1 MSYYKR
7 SVTMSSQNKKR
18 ETQFHSFKYINGV
31 TFVKLLQNA
40 ARENYCAKIKLNEDS
55 AFYSTVQ
62 RSDKDC
68 NFSICNN

>member
-7 SVTMSSQNKKR
+7 SVTTSSQNKKR
-18 ETQFHSFKYINGV
+18 KTQFHSFKYINGV

-55 AFYSTVQ
+55 ACYSTVQ
-62 RSDKDC
+62 RSDKGC